1 MKTVAVYILT
11 NKRDGVLYTG
21 VTSNLMKRI
30 FEHKQQTVEGF
41 TKKYNCTQLVFYELH
56 DFIDTA
62 IEREKKIKSKTR
74 KNKLALINQMNPEWK
89 DLYNDIIL

>member
-1 MKTVAVYILT
+1 MKTIAVYILT

-62 IEREKKIKSKTR
+62 IEREKKIKSLSE
-74 KNKLALINQMNPEWK
+74 N
-89 DLYNDIIL
+89 

>member
-1 MKTVAVYILT
+1 MKTIAVYILT

-21 VTSNLMKRI
+21 VTSDLMKRI
-30 FEHKQQTVEGF
+30 FEHKQKTIEGF

-62 IEREKKIKSKTR
+62 IEREKKIKSKSR
-74 KNKLALINQMNPEWK
+74 KNKL
-89 DLYNDIIL
+89 YVY

>member
-1 MKTVAVYILT
+1 MKTIAVYILT

-21 VTSNLMKRI
+21 VTSDLMKRI
-30 FEHKQQTVEGF
+30 FEHKQKTIEGF

-62 IEREKKIKSKTR
+62 IEREKKIKSKSR
-74 KNKLALINQMNPEWK
+74 KNKLALINQMNPTWK